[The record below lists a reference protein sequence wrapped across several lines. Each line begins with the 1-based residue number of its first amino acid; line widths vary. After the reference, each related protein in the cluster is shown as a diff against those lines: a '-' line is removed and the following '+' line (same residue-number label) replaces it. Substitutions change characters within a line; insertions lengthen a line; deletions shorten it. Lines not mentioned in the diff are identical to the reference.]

1 MTKLTFGRVHWRFIA
16 IQAAILLVLVGFF
29 KFYLPR
35 ETRRAEKRNTA
46 VREQKILAFFQ
57 DSVEK
62 DSTRELNKAP
72 TEGAESPLY
81 PERLRTTFSP
91 QDAESALGVP
101 NTMTTDFRGG
111 EHLTWIGTAH
121 RLEAAFNAGRLYCL
135 TLQDRATGHGVLV
148 YESYDQFHPF

>member
-1 MTKLTFGRVHWRFIA
+1 MTKLTFGRVPWRFIV

-35 ETRRAEKRNTA
+35 EARRAEKQNTA

-62 DSTRELNKAP
+62 DSTRELKPP
-72 TEGAESPLY
+72 TVGAESPLY

-121 RLEAAFNAGRLYCL
+121 QLEAAFNAG
-135 TLQDRATGHGVLV
+135 
-148 YESYDQFHPF
+148 